1 MNLKQRRKM
10 TAARSTGKPRSPIH
24 SGRKLGKAYL
34 QKLVD
39 EATIDCYNESE
50 QATGFYTMIEDNLAL
65 PFTVTILGNQVSV
78 EKVDIDDRENIVAV
92 CASSRARK
100 RIRILDLPLPDPAPA
115 GSEWIEAYRRWYNL
129 G

>member
-1 MNLKQRRKM
+1 MNPKPGRKM
-10 TAARSTGKPRSPIH
+10 TAMKSTGKPLSAIH
-24 SGRKLGKAYL
+24 SGRKSGKAYL
-34 QKLVD
+34 EMLID

-78 EKVDIDDRENIVAV
+78 EKVDIDNRDNIVAV
-92 CASSRARK
+92 CTSGRARQ
-100 RIRILDLPLPDPAPA
+100 RILILDIPLPDPAPA
-115 GSEWIEAYRRWYNL
+115 GSEWIEAYRRWCNS